1 MICAGGSGCLIAAQS
16 LRGALTGLAGL
27 ARGIMGRHWQ
37 SSRGGNV
44 MWTAIIGFLVV
55 VAIVFVFGILS
66 AREAARVSR
75 RKSYFSPTEANRS
88 IATHETRSSWTSNE
102 NMGND
107 EATSRAMAM
116 AGPTNANDTLP
127 VR

>member
-1 MICAGGSGCLIAAQS
+1 
-16 LRGALTGLAGL
+16 
-27 ARGIMGRHWQ
+27 
-37 SSRGGNV
+37 

-88 IATHETRSSWTSNE
+88 ISTHETRSSWTSNE